1 MILNELIKKGFFTE
15 ASEIMPE
22 PDELLLFS
30 IGQDDENVS
39 ALFYAYYMFSR
50 TNKDSWLDMIE
61 TLTDFALPYI
71 EGIQTFQLF
80 VIKEAFDM
88 KPSAKRLFK
97 LLCFG
102 VDDVDEFGIMSSKE
116 KAEYMNIANS
126 YEELADYVKEISG
139 MNFNNEFVEQLD
151 YFQRAMIQTRY
162 DEIEKIFK
170 GKDIESV
177 RDVLIIYAKE
187 NAAIDVCAFI
197 QYMIEKTNSKEWIQ
211 MQIDVMTQG
220 LECMKE
226 FGIDGV
232 AEYYRKLLEC
242 DN

>member
-80 VIKEAFDM
+80 VIKKAFDM

-126 YEELADYVKEISG
+126 YFAKYINYNMRPVYSLTLHEYQILKY
-139 MNFNNEFVEQLD
+139 
-151 YFQRAMIQTRY
+151 YH
-162 DEIEKIFK
+162 
-170 GKDIESV
+170 
-177 RDVLIIYAKE
+177 LI
-187 NAAIDVCAFI
+187 CTLF
-197 QYMIEKTNSKEWIQ
+197 
-211 MQIDVMTQG
+211 
-220 LECMKE
+220 
-226 FGIDGV
+226 
-232 AEYYRKLLEC
+232 
-242 DN
+242 